1 MTTGEKIRVRRT
13 QLGITTQKLADACGV
28 NKSTVS
34 RWETG
39 ETGKI
44 NLGMLMLL
52 AKNLYLQPQQ
62 LLSDDSEELITDN
75 SLFEKV
81 LVKLHKL
88 SKEDLAKVNNMI
100 DLMF

>member
-1 MTTGEKIRVRRT
+1 MLAEQTAT

-52 AKNLYLQPQQ
+52 SKNLYLQPQQ

-88 SKEDLAKVNNMI
+88 SKEDLAKVNNII

>member
-1 MTTGEKIRVRRT
+1 MTTGEKIRTRRM
-13 QLGITTQKLADACGV
+13 QLGLTTQKLADACGV

-44 NLGMLMLL
+44 NLGMLIIL
-52 AKNLYLQPQQ
+52 AKALYLQPIQ
-62 LLSDDSEELITDN
+62 LLSDDSEQLVTEETMMEQI
-75 SLFEKV
+75 V
-81 LVKLHKL
+81 VKLHRL
-88 SKEDLAKVNNMI
+88 SKEDLQKVKNLI